1 MRKTRA
7 VLSKLRISYHKLV
20 IEKGRKTKQK
30 TPKSDRICPL
40 CNNGVNKTIEDEVY
54 FLFDCSWRKYT
65 AHREKFLNE
74 IYKMIAQVK
83 NLGSRQKFLFIVS
96 CEDPN
101 IIKKF
106 AIFIA
111 QLNKDREAANES

>member
-1 MRKTRA
+1 MCKTRI
-7 VLSKLRISYHKLV
+7 VLSKLRLSDHKLV
-20 IEKGRKTKQK
+20 TEQGRKTKPK

-40 CNNGVNKTIEDEVY
+40 CNNGVNKTIEDEVH

-74 IYKMIAQVK
+74 IYKMIDQVK

-101 IIKKF
+101 VIKSLLF
-106 AIFIA
+106 LS
-111 QLNKDREAANES
+111 LN

>member
-1 MRKTRA
+1 M
-7 VLSKLRISYHKLV
+7 
-20 IEKGRKTKQK
+20 IEQGRKTKPK

-40 CNNGVNKTIEDEVY
+40 CNNGVNKSIEDEVH
-54 FLFDCSWRKYT
+54 FLFDCSWRKYI
-65 AHREKFLNE
+65 AYREKFLIE
-74 IYKMIAQVK
+74 VYKMIAQVK

-101 IIKKF
+101 VIKKF

-111 QLNKDREAANES
+111 QSNKEREVAMIL